1 MLRLAGR
8 GWVSVCRGV
17 PASQLEQYQRHGS
30 ESSPYQDLQDMSLV
44 CVVCVG
50 SDRCLAVA
58 QSGTGWSCGTLGT
71 SA

>member
-1 MLRLAGR
+1 MYK
-8 GWVSVCRGV
+8 VQDNFMFVFVFHC
-17 PASQLEQYQRHGS
+17 QQYQRHGS

-58 QSGTGWSCGTLGT
+58 QSGTGWRCGTLGT